1 MFKGET
7 VYLLKDDEDYVIGV
21 FETEDALDTFMREE
35 YNAEEMIDRYW
46 YNSDEEYEEAIK
58 RANEAVAAKEYH
70 KIDYYIEETMMY
82 KEV

>member
-1 MFKGET
+1 MFRGET

-21 FETEDALDTFMREE
+21 FETEEALDAFMREE

-46 YNSDEEYEEAIK
+46 YDSDEEYEEAIK
-58 RANEAVAAKEYH
+58 KANEAVAAKEYY
-70 KIDYYIEETMMY
+70 KLDYYIEETTMY